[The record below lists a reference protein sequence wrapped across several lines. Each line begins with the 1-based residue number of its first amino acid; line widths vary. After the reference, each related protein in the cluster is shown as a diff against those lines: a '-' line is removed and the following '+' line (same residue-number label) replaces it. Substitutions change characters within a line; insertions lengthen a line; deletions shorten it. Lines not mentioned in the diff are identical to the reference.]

1 MRRVLLAS
9 GLLALSAPVPAL
21 AGGGCHEPNITEGS
35 TAKVVAKEA
44 CFSPVV
50 NRVTPGTTITWVNLD
65 EMEHNLTGNGESVGY
80 HELAFG
86 QSVSVRFDKP
96 GTYPY
101 ACTLH
106 AGMTGVVVVGDG
118 KGRGATAGGATE
130 IVPTP
135 TPTPD
140 TVVIQADPAS
150 WTDNTAAVG
159 GAGAGVLGLGLAAG
173 FVFGRRRPE

>member
-1 MRRVLLAS
+1 MRRILLAT
-9 GLLALSAPVPAL
+9 GALALSTPLPAL

-35 TAKVVAKEA
+35 TAKVVAKEF

-50 NRVTPGTTITWVNLD
+50 NRVTPGTTITWTNRDDV
-65 EMEHNLTGNGESVGY
+65 EHNLTGSGPTVGY
-80 HELAFG
+80 HDLAAG
-86 QSVSVRFDKP
+86 KSVSIKFTTA

-106 AGMTGVVVVGDG
+106 PGMTGVLVVGDG
-118 KGRGATAGGATE
+118 KGPGGAAQYIPEPELT
-130 IVPTP
+130 TP
-135 TPTPD
+135 SPD
-140 TVVIQADPAS
+140 TVGLVTESGS

-173 FVFGRRRPE
+173 FFAGRRRPE